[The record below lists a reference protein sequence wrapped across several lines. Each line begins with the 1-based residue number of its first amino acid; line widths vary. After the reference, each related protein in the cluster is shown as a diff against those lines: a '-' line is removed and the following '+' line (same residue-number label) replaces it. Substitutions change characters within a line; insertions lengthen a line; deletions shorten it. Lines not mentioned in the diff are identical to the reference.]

1 MMQQSKWYALLFLLG
16 AFVAGAAV
24 GVASDRTIEH
34 NRPMARGP
42 RSPLDRMARDLS
54 LTPAQR
60 AAFDTILENRQ
71 KQMRQL
77 FAPIQPQ
84 MDSLMALGK
93 VVRDSTHEQLRRVLT
108 PEQRVKF
115 DKMHEE
121 AKKRGADA
129 RRRWDKDR
137 GPGPGRG
144 PGPDKR

>member
-1 MMQQSKWYALLFLLG
+1 MQQSKWYALLFLLG

-24 GVASDRTIEH
+24 GVAADRTVEH
-34 NRPMARGP
+34 SRPMPRGP
-42 RSPLDRMARDLS
+42 RSPLDRMSRDLS
-54 LTPAQR
+54 LTPTQR

-108 PEQRVKF
+108 PEQRVRF

-121 AKKRGADA
+121 AKKRGVDA

-137 GPGPGRG
+137 GPGPDSGRG
-144 PGPDKR
+144 PGKR